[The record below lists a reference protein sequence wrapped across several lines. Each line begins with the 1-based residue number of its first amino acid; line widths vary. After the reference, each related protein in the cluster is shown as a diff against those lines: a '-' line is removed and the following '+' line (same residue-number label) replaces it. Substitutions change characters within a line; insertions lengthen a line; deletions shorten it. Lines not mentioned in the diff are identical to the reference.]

1 MKNRKTLVVMGRDS
15 STDDVKL
22 WLEQGIIEQ
31 INTDS
36 LWKVEVLNTA
46 VTNADIGILK
56 FSDLFNFEIQQRNA
70 EFFEKVGFCI
80 YRRTIEASGDRT
92 DWIESAGWK
101 VS

>member
-1 MKNRKTLVVMGRDS
+1 MKGQSVLFCNPFYRDLTDYLMIPMTRQLMKNRKTLVVMGRDS

-56 FSDLFNFEIQQRNA
+56 FKDL
-70 EFFEKVGFCI
+70 
-80 YRRTIEASGDRT
+80 
-92 DWIESAGWK
+92 
-101 VS
+101 